1 MLVKITIPKRFL
13 TLNVHKG
20 TKSLIEVMGTKQASQ
35 HEHVHARKELQM
47 DDPKNENEK
56 KVDTSFESSHFNLKL
71 LWDSGP
77 LHMKSKNNMENV
89 FEDANEKNNENIE
102 KPLLEKQI

>member
-1 MLVKITIPKRFL
+1 MDFHNKNSPFVVEGMLMFLGHVKYTGHLRSIPMMLGKITIPKRFL

-71 LWDSGP
+71 L
-77 LHMKSKNNMENV
+77 
-89 FEDANEKNNENIE
+89 
-102 KPLLEKQI
+102 